1 MAKSPS
7 DRKIM
12 RFIIVLILLVFASI
26 VLLAL
31 SDSGRLGEVDAPPEP
46 EAVSPADAT
55 EEPIPEPE
63 PECAT
68 LMFGGDVL
76 IHETVFSQ
84 AKTGRI
90 TYDFRP
96 YFQLFKNVFAADYN
110 CINLETP
117 IDSFGDN
124 DNICG
129 YPCFNAPHEIL
140 DGIKEMNIQL
150 CSNSNNHTLDTGY
163 RGLVITKDFITNAGF
178 DSLGTYTSP
187 EEHDALFIKVINGIK
202 VGFCAFTQSTN
213 GNILR
218 DELEAYALDR
228 MREPADEACEDI
240 LPRVR
245 ALRSAGAEAVVVILH
260 WGTEYDTEPSRHQR
274 QTAQLLCEGG
284 ADIIIGSHS
293 HVVQPIE
300 MLNVTREDG
309 SQKKC
314 LVVYSL
320 GNLFCNQN
328 TNKTQTQRGMVT
340 AVKLMRSD
348 SGEVVLSD
356 AFYMPTLLY
365 KTGLKGADFIRLV
378 PAGCCMGGNAPE
390 MPNPEDFE
398 ECCSVAYENV
408 AAAAGNAIP
417 AVTDPA
423 HYPEGFFSN

>member
-1 MAKSPS
+1 MAEKPA
-7 DRKIM
+7 DRKLI
-12 RFIIVLILLVFASI
+12 RFIIILIILNLIAI
-26 VLLAL
+26 VLLSLRDYAVEKENDIPAVTETV
-31 SDSGRLGEVDAPPEP
+31 SPSEAPEEPQP
-46 EAVSPADAT
+46 EAV
-55 EEPIPEPE
+55 PES
-63 PECAT
+63 AT

-76 IHETVFSQ
+76 FHESVFSQ

-96 YFQLFKNVFAADYN
+96 YFQLFKDVFTADYN

-163 RGLVITKDFITNAGF
+163 RGLVITKNFIKEAGF
-178 DSLGTYTSP
+178 DTLGTYTSP
-187 EEHDALFIKVINGIK
+187 EEHDAMFIKVINGIK
-202 VGFCAFTQSTN
+202 IGFCAFTQSTN

-218 DELEAYALDR
+218 DELEAYAVDR
-228 MREPADEACEDI
+228 MRESADEACEDI

-260 WGTEYDTEPSRHQR
+260 WGTEYDTEPSEHQLR
-274 QTAQLLCEGG
+274 TAQLLCEGG

-300 MLNVTREDG
+300 MLKVTRADG

-340 AVKLMRSD
+340 AVRFTRDD
-348 SGEVVLSD
+348 SGKVVLSD

-365 KTGLKGADFIRLV
+365 KTGGKGADFIRLV

-390 MPNPEDFE
+390 MPDPEDFE
-398 ECCSVAYENV
+398 DCCSFAYENV
-408 AAAAGNAIP
+408 VAAAGDAIP

-423 HYPEGFFSN
+423 HYPEGFFA